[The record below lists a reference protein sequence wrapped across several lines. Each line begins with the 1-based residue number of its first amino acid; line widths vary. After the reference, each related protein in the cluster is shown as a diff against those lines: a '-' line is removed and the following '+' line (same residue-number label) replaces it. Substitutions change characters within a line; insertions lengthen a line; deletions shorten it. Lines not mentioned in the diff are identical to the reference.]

1 MRGRIIF
8 YSGNE
13 VLARKQLQIA
23 SELNP
28 GNPSI
33 ARVIKNMKL
42 SSELK
47 DKANE
52 LFKKQEF

>member
-1 MRGRIIF
+1 
-8 YSGNE
+8 
-13 VLARKQLQIA
+13 LQIA

-42 SSELK
+42 SCELK
-47 DKANE
+47 EKASE